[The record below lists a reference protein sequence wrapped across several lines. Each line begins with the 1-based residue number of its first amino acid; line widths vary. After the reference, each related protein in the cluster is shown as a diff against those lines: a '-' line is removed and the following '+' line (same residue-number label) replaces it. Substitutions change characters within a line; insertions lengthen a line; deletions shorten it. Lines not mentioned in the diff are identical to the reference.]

1 MISNSM
7 NGILSKTIVQAK
19 RSEIKYR
26 HGATVFKS
34 KNKVI
39 SSSFNSLLKGGTNM
53 PGYGLHAE
61 LSAIYDIDW
70 RIIPKDIGSNRSR
83 YEKCV

>member
-1 MISNSM
+1 MVSNSM
-7 NGILSKTIVQAK
+7 NTILSEAIDQAK
-19 RSEIKYR
+19 RSEMK
-26 HGATVFKS
+26 HHLGATVFKS